1 MTRRR
6 PNPPELFDEPLPDPV
21 DAASGPPGPRPGVLR
36 PPRPKASGAAAD
48 LKRKA
53 GFYLSDETLERFNMK
68 FYELKLAGAA
78 VDNKSALME
87 AALNFALDDLDRGR
101 ESRVLRRMKP
111 GRRRR

>member
-6 PNPPELFDEPLPDPV
+6 PIPPEIFEETPPDPV
-21 DAASGPPGPRPGVLR
+21 DAASGPPEPR
-36 PPRPKASGAAAD
+36 SGQSPAPHPTGAGSRAD

-53 GFYLSDETLERFNMK
+53 GFYLADETLERFNRK

-87 AALNFALDDLDRGR
+87 AALNFALDDLDRGT

-111 GRRRR
+111 GLRRR

>member
-6 PNPPELFDEPLPDPV
+6 PTPPELFDENPPDPV
-21 DAASGPPGPRPGVLR
+21 EAASGPPTPHSGRWSA
-36 PPRPKASGAAAD
+36 PRPKRPGSAAD
-48 LKRKA
+48 FKRKA
-53 GFYLSDETLERFNMK
+53 GFYLSEEILERFNMK

-101 ESRVLRRMKP
+101 ESRVLQRMKP
-111 GRRRR
+111 GIRRR